1 MGLGGCT
8 LSRLP
13 ELLPKPALEIEG
25 IGFAYPS
32 RAVLQDVSIRVPVG
46 AFCVLLG
53 INGAGKT
60 TLFSLL
66 TRLFLCRQ
74 GRIRILGRD
83 LNSDGRRALAELGVV
98 FQQPTLDLDLSVRQ
112 NLLYFCVLQGLDPA
126 LAQTRIA
133 QALRD
138 IGLTDRVGDKVRR
151 LSGGQ
156 RRRLELARALL
167 HRPRLLLADEPTVGL
182 DIHSRQA
189 ILHQVRAECRERGV
203 GVLWATHLVDEVQ
216 PDDQVVVLHEGRV
229 LMQGTAQ
236 VMLQSTST
244 ETVGDAF
251 KQLTRGE
258 PA

>member
-1 MGLGGCT
+1 M
-8 LSRLP
+8 SRLP
-13 ELLPKPALEIEG
+13 ESLPKLALETEG
-25 IGFAYPS
+25 IAFSYPG
-32 RAVLQDVSIRVPVG
+32 RAVLRDVSIRVPVG

-74 GRIRILGRD
+74 GSIHILGRN
-83 LNSDGRRALAELGVV
+83 LNSDGRRALADLGVV

-112 NLLYFCVLQGLDPA
+112 NLRYFCVLQGLDPA

-133 QALRD
+133 QALGD
-138 IGLTDRVGDKVRR
+138 IGLTDRAGDKVRR

-167 HRPRLLLADEPTVGL
+167 HQPRLLLADEPTVGL

-189 ILHQVRAECRERGV
+189 ILQQVRAECHERGI
-203 GVLWATHLVDEVQ
+203 GVLWATHLVDEVL
-216 PDDQVVVLHEGRV
+216 PDDRVVVLHEGRV
-229 LMQGTAQ
+229 RMQGTAQ
-236 VMLQSTST
+236 AMLQSTSS

-251 KQLTRGE
+251 NRLTRGE